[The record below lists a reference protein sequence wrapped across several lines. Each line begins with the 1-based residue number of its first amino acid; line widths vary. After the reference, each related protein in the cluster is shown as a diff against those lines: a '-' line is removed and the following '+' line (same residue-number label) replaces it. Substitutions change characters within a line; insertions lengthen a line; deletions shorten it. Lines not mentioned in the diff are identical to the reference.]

1 MSAVRAIY
9 MRGERMMRK
18 SDCCHPDGQETWV
31 KWWHRYNAADRITK
45 VDMLAKVEGV
55 SYGRYMVMLT
65 CGQVTRE
72 ESLEK
77 AKTKYKKN
85 RKLISVKQQ
94 DEEAAVDA

>member
-1 MSAVRAIY
+1 
-9 MRGERMMRK
+9 MMRK
-18 SDCCHPDGQETWV
+18 SDCCHPDGQDTWA